1 MAPNGKSEIFT
12 ILGAGGSIG
21 NALTHELL
29 AAGKQVRLMSRSGTS
44 WPGAETVRGDVT
56 SLRETVD
63 ALKRSRVAFLC
74 VGLRYDTRVWSDLW
88 PRIMANVIEACLVND
103 TRLVFFDNV
112 YMYGLVEG
120 AMTENTPY
128 QPCSRKGEI
137 RAAIA
142 TQMETAMSRGHL
154 RGIIARS
161 ADLYGPYATRSSI
174 PYLLVF
180 DRLQNGKQAQ
190 WLANDRLPHS
200 FSYTRDCAKAL
211 VLLSAQEDAL
221 NQVWHLPTA
230 HPAIDGLTFIGLVAT
245 ASGVAPRHTVLR
257 KWMIRLA
264 GLADPTLRELYEM
277 LYQQDH
283 PYHFDST
290 KFERAFSF
298 VPTSYPDGIRDTLRF
313 LLPHGTAQHSP

>member
-1 MAPNGKSEIFT
+1 MAPNGKSEIST

-29 AAGKQVRLMSRSGTS
+29 AAGKHVRLMSRSGAS
-44 WPGAETVRGDVT
+44 WPGAESVRGDVT
-56 SLRETVD
+56 SLRDVAD

-74 VGLRYDTRVWSDLW
+74 VGLRYDTRIWSDLW

-128 QPCSRKGEI
+128 RPCSRKGEI

-142 TQMETAMSRGHL
+142 TQMENAMSRGHL
-154 RGIIARS
+154 HGIIARS
-161 ADLYGPYATRSSI
+161 ADLYGPYATMSSV
-174 PYLLVF
+174 PYVLVF
-180 DRLQNGKQAQ
+180 DRLRNGKRAQ
-190 WLANDRLPHS
+190 WLCNERVPHS

-211 VLLSAQEDAL
+211 VLLSAREDAL

-230 HPAIDGLTFIGLVAT
+230 HPAIDGMAFIDLAAN
-245 ASGVAPRHTVLR
+245 ASGVAPRYTVLR
-257 KWMIRLA
+257 KWMIRLS
-264 GLADPTLRELYEM
+264 GLTDPTVREVYEM
-277 LYQQDH
+277 LYQQEH

-290 KFERAFSF
+290 KFERAFGF
-298 VPTSYPDGIRDTLRF
+298 VPTPYSDGIRDTVRF
-313 LLPHGTAQHSP
+313 LNPHNAERHPL